1 MWSDSIRFS
10 RAQRTVFYA
19 IFGLLFV
26 TGLVWQGLDS
36 FCDTS
41 HDAIAAAKSLQLK
54 IHGVAGMAALVL
66 IGMIL
71 SNHIRQA
78 WPTHRNRPNGI
89 SLLGAVAIL
98 VVTGYALYYA
108 GGEAL
113 RRWSGWIHLA
123 VGLLLPFL
131 ILFHVIFGRRSRP

>member
-1 MWSDSIRFS
+1 MWSNSIRFS
-10 RAQRTVFYA
+10 RAQRVVFYSVFA
-19 IFGLLFV
+19 LLFV
-26 TGLVWQGLDS
+26 TGVVWQCLDS
-36 FCDTS
+36 FCDAS
-41 HDAIAAAKSLQLK
+41 RDAIGTAKNLQLK
-54 IHGVAGMAALVL
+54 IHGAAGMAALIL

-78 WPTHRNRPNGI
+78 WPSHRNRPNGI
-89 SLLGAVAIL
+89 SLLGAVTIL

-123 VGLLLPFL
+123 VGLLFPFL
-131 ILFHVIFGRRSRP
+131 IFLHVFFGRRSRR